1 MNSNDCSICFEAITA
16 ETGQTILGCGHVYH
30 MGCISGWF
38 YAAAATAASSQTGG
52 DVACPCCRKVV
63 TEEEWSPPSRSQT
76 IHAAAAA
83 VNRIEVAK
91 LKQQNEILFIAF
103 LVLVFL
109 FTLLLNPVKNVQ
121 FFFWVL
127 GYLID
132 SKILTCQCQQAFF

>member
-1 MNSNDCSICFEAITA
+1 MDSNDCSICFEAITA

-38 YAAAATAASSQTGG
+38 YAASTSHQGG

-63 TEEEWSPPSRSQT
+63 TEEEWSPPSQSQT
-76 IHAAAAA
+76 IRAAAAA

-109 FTLLLNPVKNVQ
+109 FTLLLNPVKNIQ
-121 FFFWVL
+121 MFFWAL

-132 SKILTCQCQQAFF
+132 PKILTCQCQQAFF

>member
-1 MNSNDCSICFEAITA
+1 MNSNDCSICIEAITA
-16 ETGQTILGCGHVYH
+16 ETGKTTLGCGHIYH
-30 MGCISGWF
+30 MGCINGWF
-38 YAAAATAASSQTGG
+38 YAAAATAASSHQGG
-52 DVACPCCRKVV
+52 DVACPYCRKVV
-63 TEEEWSPPSRSQT
+63 TEEEWSPPSQSQT

-121 FFFWVL
+121 IFFWAL

-132 SKILTCQCQQAFF
+132 PKILTCQCQQEFF